1 MKLEI
6 LNEVQERFIK
16 PMYEE
21 IRAENELKKK
31 YTVVN
36 ELSFET
42 INNILAELEEAK
54 MLNNV
59 LKIKEIEEEIN
70 ALK

>member
-1 MKLEI
+1 
-6 LNEVQERFIK
+6 
-16 PMYEE
+16 MYEE